1 MSSRPINEY
10 LVYLLAQAD
19 RRVSR
24 QLEARFRASGVAL
37 EEWRVLKVLCDADG
51 RAMGDLAEAGLMNHP
66 TLTKTIDR
74 MVSDALVYRR
84 ADAVDRRRVLIF
96 ISERGRALTD
106 QLNHMASRQQ
116 DEIVECCGGDQAIQ
130 LKQLLEGLIVRIG

>member
-19 RRVSR
+19 HYVSR
-24 QLEARFRASGVAL
+24 QLEARFRAAGIAL
-37 EEWRVLKVLCDADG
+37 EQWRVLKLLCDSDG
-51 RAMGDLAEAGLMNHP
+51 RSMGDLAAAGLMNHP

-84 ADAVDRRRVLIF
+84 ADDLDRRRVLIF
-96 ISERGRALTD
+96 ISEHGRALTD
-106 QLNHMASRQQ
+106 RLNRMASRQQ
-116 DEIVECCGGDQAIQ
+116 DEIVESCGDDQAIQ
-130 LKQLLEGLIVRIG
+130 LKRLLEGLIVRIS